1 MKTKL
6 KPGMIIILSSGTYLY
21 KILKI
26 WKGYEA
32 GISDRPVIWGQI
44 HRIKS
49 DGSIVK
55 SDKPKNSILEYHY
68 GGPPEIN
75 GEIVKK

>member
-6 KPGMIIILSSGTYLY
+6 KPGMIIRLEGGDNLY
-21 KILKI
+21 KILQI

-32 GISDRPVIWGQI
+32 GRSERPVIWGQI

-55 SDKPKNSILEYHY
+55 SDRPKNAILEFHY

>member
-6 KPGMIIILSSGTYLY
+6 KPGMLIRLSGSNYVN
-21 KILKI
+21 KILKT

-32 GISDRPVIWGQI
+32 GRSERPVIWGQVQ
-44 HRIKS
+44 RIKS
-49 DGSIVK
+49 DGSLVK
-55 SDKPKNSILEYHY
+55 SDTPKNTILEYHY